1 VSGVDDRVRLRVVTG
16 APETRFAVSAD
27 GANLAYQVS
36 GEGASGLLFVG
47 EATPIDLLW
56 DDPIFVRLSKRLG
69 RFSRTV
75 WAEPRG
81 TGSSEGDFRAV
92 SEQSDADLLAVL
104 DAALGTEPVVIVG
117 WGVPGE
123 RAIHFSLS
131 HPDRVSA
138 LVLVNSF
145 AYYVRE
151 EDYPWG
157 VPRADIARLVDTF
170 VTQRDTGSF
179 LDVVAPSRSA
189 DERFRSWWARAQRL
203 GVSAGRMSREFR
215 LAVERDLRPSL
226 ASVSVPTLVVHR
238 EGNRFIRVG
247 AGEYLAE
254 HIPGARFVVLPG
266 ADHTYFSGDVDAIVD
281 EIEEFVTGVRG
292 GTEGDMVT
300 ATVLFTDVVGSTEHQ
315 VRIGQ
320 RAWSSLTDQHDS
332 LVRAALA
339 HHRGHEVKTIGDS
352 FLATFDATARALSCA
367 SEILASAEEIGL
379 SLRAGLHTGDVE
391 VRGDDIGG
399 LAVIIA
405 KRVCDLAVS
414 GEILVSRPVTD
425 LVAGSGIEFSER
437 GNHELKGVPGTWR
450 LCAVRH

>member
-1 VSGVDDRVRLRVVTG
+1 MSGVENRVRLRVVTDV
-16 APETRFAVSAD
+16 PETRFAVSAD
-27 GANLAYQVS
+27 GSNMAYQVS
-36 GEGASGLLFVG
+36 GEGAVGLLFVG

-81 TGSSEGDFRAV
+81 TGSSEGDFGAV
-92 SEQSDADLLAVL
+92 GDQSNADLLAVL
-104 DAALGTEPVVIVG
+104 DAAVGTGPVVIVG

-131 HPDRVSA
+131 HPNRVSA

-157 VPRADIARLVDTF
+157 IPRADVARLVDTF
-170 VTQRDTGSF
+170 TQQRDTGSI
-179 LDVVAPSRSA
+179 LHVTAPSRSA
-189 DERFRSWWARAQRL
+189 DEHFRSWWARAQRL
-203 GVSAGRMSREFR
+203 GISAGQVAREFR
-215 LAVERDLRPSL
+215 RAVERDLRPRL
-226 ASVSVPTLVVHR
+226 GSVSVPTLVIHR
-238 EGNRFIRVG
+238 QGNRFIRLG

-266 ADHTYFSGDVDAIVD
+266 ADHAYYSGDVDAIVD

-292 GTEGDMVT
+292 GTEGDVVT
-300 ATVLFTDVVGSTEHQ
+300 ATVLFTDVVGSTEYQ

-320 RAWSSLTDQHDS
+320 RAWSSLTDQHDA
-332 LVRAALA
+332 LVRAVLA
-339 HHRGHEVKTIGDS
+339 RHRGHEVKTIGDS
-352 FLATFDATARALSCA
+352 FLSTFDATGRALSCA
-367 SEILASAEEIGL
+367 IEILASAKQIGL
-379 SLRAGLHTGDVE
+379 ALRAGVHTGDVE

-399 LAVIIA
+399 LSVTIA
-405 KRVCDLAVS
+405 KRICDLAVS
-414 GEILVSRPVTD
+414 GEVLVSRSVTD

-437 GNHELKGVPGTWR
+437 GDHELKGVPGTWR
-450 LCAVRH
+450 LYAVTH